1 MSTPSYTP
9 SRSQIVKNSAEN
21 FSLYYNTLNYF
32 KTIMKNHPSIAKVTQ
47 GDIYNFDST
56 EFPQYPIGNVLITNA
71 NFGNTVTEYQVQLIV
86 ADKSKLM
93 NDDITPD
100 ERKNKQIVPFDGTD
114 DVVDIHANTLSILN
128 DLTAFT
134 QKSNYG
140 MEINS
145 AINCTPFADRFNN
158 GLVGWSAEFTLTVH
172 NDKNRC
178 LFFLIIPEGSYWK
191 VKDCETDDEYNAVI
205 ELGVTGSV
213 GQIFATKYVP
223 DSRKQGYLTSYDN
236 LRCFE
241 ILEEITNRDDY
252 DFYNLPVLAI
262 PYEDFGTCEN
272 CNLWINPKVWGTT
285 PERWDNDKIDDA
297 LRKWQYT

>member
-1 MSTPSYTP
+1 MSTPSQTP

-47 GDIYNFDST
+47 GDIYNFDAT

-71 NFGNTVTEYQVQLIV
+71 NFGVKTTDYQVQLIV
-86 ADKSKLM
+86 ADKSKTM
-93 NDDITPD
+93 RDDVTSN
-100 ERKNKQIVPFDGTD
+100 ERTNKQIVPFDGTD

-128 DLTAFT
+128 DLTAYT

-145 AINCTPFADRFNN
+145 DINCTPFADRFNN

-178 LFFLIIPEGSYWK
+178 LFFLIIPDGSYWK
-191 VKDCETDDEYNAVI
+191 VKDCETNDLYNAVL
-205 ELGVTGSV
+205 ETTGSI
-213 GQIFATKYVP
+213 GQVFATQYVP
-223 DSRKQGYLTSYDN
+223 DSKPQSYLTSYDN
-236 LRCFE
+236 IRCFE
-241 ILEEITNRDDY
+241 ILEEVTDRDDY

-262 PYEDFGTCEN
+262 PYEDFGTCAE
-272 CNLWINPKVWGTT
+272 CELWTNPKVWSTT
-285 PERWDNDKIDDA
+285 PERWNNGAIDEA

>member
-1 MSTPSYTP
+1 MSTPSQTP
-9 SRSQIVKNSAEN
+9 ARSQIVKNSAEN

-47 GDIYNFDST
+47 GDIYNFDAT

-71 NFGNTVTEYQVQLIV
+71 NFGVKTTDYQVQLIV
-86 ADKSKLM
+86 ADKSKTM
-93 NDDITPD
+93 RDDVTSN
-100 ERKNKQIVPFDGTD
+100 ERTNKQIVPFDGTD

-128 DLTAFT
+128 DLTAYT

-145 AINCTPFADRFNN
+145 DINCTPFADRFNN

-178 LFFLIIPEGSYWK
+178 LFFLIIPDGSYWK
-191 VKDCETDDEYNAVI
+191 VRDCETDDLYNAVL
-205 ELGVTGSV
+205 ETTGSI
-213 GQIFATKYVP
+213 GQVFATQYVP
-223 DSRKQGYLTSYDN
+223 DSRPQSYLRSYDN

-241 ILEEITNRDDY
+241 ILEEVTNRDDY

-262 PYEDFGTCEN
+262 PYEDFGTCAE
-272 CNLWINPKVWGTT
+272 CNLWINPKVWSTT
-285 PERWDNDKIDDA
+285 PERWNNGAIDEA
-297 LRKWQYT
+297 IREWQYT

>member
-47 GDIYNFDST
+47 GDIYNFDAT

-71 NFGNTVTEYQVQLIV
+71 NFGVKTTDYQVQLIV
-86 ADKSKLM
+86 ADKSKIM
-93 NDDITPD
+93 RDDVTSN
-100 ERKNKQIVPFDGTD
+100 ERTNKQIVPFDGTD

-128 DLTAFT
+128 DLTAYT

-145 AINCTPFADRFNN
+145 DINCTPFADRFNN

-178 LFFLIIPEGSYWK
+178 LFFLIIPDGSYFK
-191 VKDCETDDEYNAVI
+191 VKDCETNELYNAVL
-205 ELGVTGSV
+205 ETTGSV
-213 GQIFATKYVP
+213 GQVFATQYVP
-223 DSRKQGYLTSYDN
+223 DSKPNSYLRSYDN
-236 LRCFE
+236 IRCFE
-241 ILEEITNRDDY
+241 ILEEVTNRDDY

-262 PYEDFGTCEN
+262 PYEDFGTCAE
-272 CNLWINPKVWGTT
+272 CELWTNPKIWSTT
-285 PERWDNDKIDDA
+285 PERWNNGAIDEA
-297 LRKWQYT
+297 IREWQYT